1 MYLKKLYT
9 MMKWDLYQDARLVN
23 IWKSIEVIHQ
33 IHRLKKE
40 SHMIILT
47 DAEKAFVKIQHI
59 QMTKFLAN

>member
-1 MYLKKLYT
+1 
-9 MMKWDLYQDARLVN
+9 MKWDLYQDARLVN

-40 SHMIILT
+40 SHMIILI

-59 QMTKFLAN
+59 QMTKFLVN

>member
-40 SHMIILT
+40 SHMIILI

-59 QMTKFLAN
+59 QMPKFLAN